1 MNRKTADELKE
12 LIVRLCNLFEERG
25 DQNRIRIADNLDI
38 VIENSKS
45 LTEMRKEIGTITRKI
60 SDLIENEVENV
71 NS

>member
-38 VIENSKS
+38 VISKS

-60 SDLIENEVENV
+60 SDLIENEVENA